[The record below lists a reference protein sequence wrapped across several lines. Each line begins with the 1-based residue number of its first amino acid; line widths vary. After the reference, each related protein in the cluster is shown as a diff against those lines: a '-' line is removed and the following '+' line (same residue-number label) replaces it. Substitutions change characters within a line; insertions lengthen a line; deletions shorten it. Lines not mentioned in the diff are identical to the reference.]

1 MNTPHTVMQRI
12 VKLGLIL
19 MMGVSMSA
27 CSDSWKEEVL
37 LHDGQKIIVKRSQSF
52 GGSRE
57 LGQSAPIK
65 EQEISFTAPHGDK
78 VITFKSEFSED
89 VGRAN
94 FTLLALHILN
104 GTPYL
109 IAEPNLCLSYNKW
122 GRPNPPYVIFKHD
135 GNAWQR
141 GTLQELPLEFK
152 DINLVINTKSHADEL
167 VAPSVVS
174 AERVRKFNS
183 SLTQP
188 EYKTILREKISNA
201 GGERCDEM
209 VFDGK
214 SMWRGIGWFTG
225 QPSKEACFT
234 YCARNEISA
243 EYCPCNE
250 LFKGKK

>member
-1 MNTPHTVMQRI
+1 MNTPQTLLQRI

-27 CSDSWKEEVL
+27 CSDSWQEEVL

-65 EQEISFTAPHGDK
+65 EQEISFTVPQGDK

-104 GTPYL
+104 GTAY
-109 IAEPNLCLSYNKW
+109 IVAEPNLCLSYNKW

-141 GTLQELPLEFK
+141 IALQELPLEFK

-167 VAPSVVS
+167 VAPSVVP
-174 AERVRKFNS
+174 AERVRKLNNS
-183 SLTQP
+183 LRQP
-188 EYKTILREKISNA
+188 EYQTILREVVKLGVDSSSVNC
-201 GGERCDEM
+201 EQM
-209 VFDGK
+209 VYHKCGWVGARSDGT
-214 SMWRGIGWFTG
+214 FN
-225 QPSKEACFT
+225 KEFMD
-234 YCARNEISA
+234 RM
-243 EYCPCNE
+243 CN
-250 LFKGKK
+250 K